1 MTATT
6 EDKTK
11 DDLTSKGAAPGG
23 GAWSP
28 FRSLPFAMLWTAT
41 VVSNVGTWMHD
52 VGAGWLMTTLSP
64 SPVMVSLVQAATTLP
79 VFLFALVAGA
89 VADIVD
95 RRLLLLI
102 VNLLMGVLACL
113 FAILVASGQ
122 ASVELLLIFTFLLGT
137 GAAFAAPAWQAIV
150 PSLVPKKDLAAAVAL
165 NSMGINISRAIGP
178 ALAGVLITAVG
189 LASPFALNALSFVG
203 ILAALF
209 FWKPEKKA
217 EKQLPPEPVFSAIQ
231 TGLRYALHSP
241 ALKATLVRAIAF
253 FVFASAYWA
262 MLPLIARDL
271 LAGGPGLY
279 GMLLGCVGAGAVLG
293 ALLLPKVR
301 KQLGSNNTVAAGT
314 IGTALALAVFALV
327 PSALAAYAVSLL
339 AGFAWIAVLSSLNV
353 SAQASLPEWVRARG
367 LSIYLTVFF
376 GSMSLGSVVWGQV
389 ASFAGIPAALLAAA
403 LMLIAVLAVVRNVPL
418 TSVGSLDLTPSA
430 HWPAPVVSGEL
441 EPDRGPVMILI
452 EYHVD
457 PADKEAFLSALR
469 RFSAERRRDGAVDWN
484 VFQDAENDAL
494 WTESFVVASW
504 LDHLRQHDRVTK
516 TDADLQEDI
525 RKFHQGAEAPRIR
538 HLIAPSP

>member
-1 MTATT
+1 MTAATD
-6 EDKTK
+6 EKARQGSKTGN
-11 DDLTSKGAAPGG
+11 SASG
-23 GAWSP
+23 GAWTP
-28 FRSLPFAMLWTAT
+28 FRSMPFAMLWTAT

-102 VNLLMGVLACL
+102 VNLLMGVLAGL
-113 FAILVASGQ
+113 FAVIVASGQ

-137 GAAFAAPAWQAIV
+137 GAAFVAPAWQAIV
-150 PSLVPKKDLAAAVAL
+150 PSLVAKKDLAAAVAL

-209 FWKPEKKA
+209 FWKSEKTA
-217 EKQLPPEPVFSAIQ
+217 GTQLPPEPVFSAIQ

-253 FVFASAYWA
+253 FLFASAYWA
-262 MLPLIARDL
+262 MLPLIAKDL

-279 GMLLGCVGAGAVLG
+279 GTLLGCVGAGAVLG
-293 ALLLPKVR
+293 ALLLPRVR
-301 KQLGSNNTVAAGT
+301 KRLGANNTVAAGT
-314 IGTALALAVFALV
+314 TGTALVLVVFALV
-327 PSALAAYAVSLL
+327 PSAIAAALVSLL
-339 AGFAWIAVLSSLNV
+339 AGFSWIAVLSSLNV

-389 ASFAGIPAALLAAA
+389 AAFAGIPVALILAALL
-403 LMLIAVLAVVRNVPL
+403 LLAVLALVRQVPL

-430 HWPAPVVSGEL
+430 HWPAPIAPDDL
-441 EPDRGPVMILI
+441 DTDRGPVMILI
-452 EYHVD
+452 EYRVKAED
-457 PADKEAFLSALR
+457 TAAFLSALR

-484 VFQDAENDAL
+484 VFQDSENDEA
-494 WTESFVVASW
+494 WTESFVVTSW
-504 LDHLRQHDRVTK
+504 LDHLRQHDRVTQS
-516 TDADLQEDI
+516 DADLQDEI
-525 RKFHQGAEAPRIR
+525 RKFHQGDAPPRVR
-538 HLIAPSP
+538 HLIAPR